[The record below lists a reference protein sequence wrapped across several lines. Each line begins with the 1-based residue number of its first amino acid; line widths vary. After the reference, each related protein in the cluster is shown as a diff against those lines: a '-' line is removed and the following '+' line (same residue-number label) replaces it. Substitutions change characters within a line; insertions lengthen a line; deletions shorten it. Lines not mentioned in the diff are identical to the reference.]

1 MPDDSDPEA
10 NLEQWKAAMQEEHA
24 EAIANPDP
32 DESHQIEGVAQVTY
46 RVTFDYDAGEDALER
61 ADAEE
66 VDDLTDPELLSCACG
81 VRGMTPAEAR
91 EHMAAA
97 VERE

>member
-10 NLEQWKAAMQEEHA
+10 NLEQWKSAMQEEHA

-46 RVTFDYDAGEDALER
+46 RVTFDYDAADDAL
-61 ADAEE
+61 D
-66 VDDLTDPELLSCACG
+66 G
-81 VRGMTPAEAR
+81 PAPR
-91 EHMAAA
+91 
-97 VERE
+97 RSTT